1 MYLPHKLVDR
11 EFRQE
16 VAERLPGLGND
27 YRLWRILEYILF
39 GTWVDEETGLL
50 VLSAKQTAYLVGEE
64 RKWLNH
70 RFRQQELLDEF
81 SNRVFPVSTVGIV
94 FGSFFGPD
102 RAGRLLAQVPP
113 WLNEQAASERRRTGG
128 DLVEFATGAQ
138 WTRQRQAKAKQSVR
152 LQAVEA
158 MKSSPCPETTRL
170 LEHLNGLP
178 QNSFAAIRERISG
191 AHELVDEI
199 GRDTERQHNLLRAIE
214 QHCQPFYGPVGGS
227 VRVYSFNESFLRL
240 KREVREHLTEGWL
253 KADLRSAQLA
263 IVAARWHCAQLADY
277 LQQGKSIWPEL
288 LGSLGLAL
296 DGEQK
301 SLVKELVYAVVFGMD
316 ERNLKALAAR
326 QWPQVPDPWDR
337 LKRNRLLGEVLRARR
352 LAFKRI
358 RADGGATDAFGRKL
372 LLASRGRSHGGYQP
386 DNAKSLM
393 AQVAQSWELRLML
406 PILDLAEENR
416 GPSGFRLMMWLH
428 DGVAIHVPDARR
440 REAWRKRI
448 SDAVNANALALG
460 IPTSLEWS

>member
-11 EFRQE
+11 EFRKE

-27 YRLWRILEYILF
+27 YRLWRILEYVLF
-39 GTWVDEETGLL
+39 GTWVDEETGML

-64 RKWLNH
+64 RQWMNH
-70 RFRQQELLDEF
+70 RFNQKELLHEF
-81 SNRVFPVSTVGIV
+81 SDRVFPLSTVGIV
-94 FGSFFGPD
+94 FGSFSGPD
-102 RAGRLLAQVPP
+102 RAGRLVAQVPS
-113 WLNEQAASERRRTGG
+113 WLNDLAGLERRRTGG

-138 WTRQRQAKAKQSVR
+138 WTRQRQAKATQSVR
-152 LQAVEA
+152 LEAVEA

-178 QNSFAAIRERISG
+178 SNSFAAIRERIPG
-191 AHELVDEI
+191 AHKLVDEI
-199 GRDTERQHNLLRAIE
+199 GRDAERQHNLLRAVE
-214 QHCQPFYGPVGGS
+214 LHCQPLYQPVGGS
-227 VRVYSFNESFLRL
+227 VRVYSLNESFLRL
-240 KREVREHLTEGWL
+240 KREVREHLTCEWL
-253 KADLRSAQLA
+253 EADLRSAQLA
-263 IVAARWHCAQLADY
+263 IVAARWNCAQLADY
-277 LQQGKSIWPEL
+277 LQQGKSIWPKL

-352 LAFKRI
+352 LAFRRI
-358 RADGGATDAFGRKL
+358 RADGGATDAFGRTL
-372 LLASRGRSHGGYQP
+372 RLASRGRSHGAYQP
-386 DNAKSLM
+386 DNAKSLL

-416 GPSGFRLMMWLH
+416 GSSGFRVMMWLH
-428 DGVAIHVPDARR
+428 DGVAIHVLDTRR
-440 REAWRKRI
+440 RESWRKRI
-448 SDAVNANALALG
+448 SVAVDANAQSLG